1 MIPSSH
7 PHIPVFFPKA
17 FTMPLRL
24 ALCLLLLLTLGSG
37 QAAAAR
43 NRVYTPQV
51 RSLVTVV
58 NQDWLSPPVMRLHS
72 DDVLHLSFD
81 ELSHT
86 YHRFVYRIEHCEA
99 DWTPSTGLF
108 ESDYLQGFNGL
119 PIEDYENSRGTTVLY
134 THYRLD
140 IPNEQCR
147 LTLSGNYRLTVY
159 DEDNDMEKV
168 LEADFMVS
176 EESMALSLN
185 VSSNTDIDNHKS
197 HQQASMKLAYG
208 QQKVSHLE
216 EQIYTVVTQNDRQD
230 NQVVNPR
237 PNYISQK
244 GLEWNH
250 QRALIFDAGNEYRK
264 FEVLA
269 VSHPTLGVDRM
280 WWDGEAYHAYLFQDE
295 PRKNYLSDE
304 DANGAFYLRN
314 SDNFENDITSDYVWV
329 HYQRLSPTP
338 CTQGSLQ
345 IDGWWTTDADR
356 SNYRMEYDEESQ
368 CYHATLLQKQG
379 YYSYQYLYADSEG
392 QTRNEDSEGNY
403 YQTENKY
410 QAYVYFREIG
420 GRAWRLAAYRQY
432 RFDAH

>member
-1 MIPSSH
+1 
-7 PHIPVFFPKA
+7 
-17 FTMPLRL
+17 
-24 ALCLLLLLTLGSG
+24 
-37 QAAAAR
+37 
-43 NRVYTPQV
+43 
-51 RSLVTVV
+51 
-58 NQDWLSPPVMRLHS
+58 
-72 DDVLHLSFD
+72 
-81 ELSHT
+81 
-86 YHRFVYRIEHCEA
+86 
-99 DWTPSTGLF
+99 
-108 ESDYLQGFNGL
+108 
-119 PIEDYENSRGTTVLY
+119 
-134 THYRLD
+134 
-140 IPNEQCR
+140 
-147 LTLSGNYRLTVY
+147 
-159 DEDNDMEKV
+159 
-168 LEADFMVS
+168 
-176 EESMALSLN
+176 
-185 VSSNTDIDNHKS
+185 
-197 HQQASMKLAYG
+197 
-208 QQKVSHLE
+208 
-216 EQIYTVVTQNDRQD
+216 
-230 NQVVNPR
+230 
-237 PNYISQK
+237 
-244 GLEWNH
+244 
-250 QRALIFDAGNEYRK
+250 
-264 FEVLA
+264 
-269 VSHPTLGVDRM
+269 M